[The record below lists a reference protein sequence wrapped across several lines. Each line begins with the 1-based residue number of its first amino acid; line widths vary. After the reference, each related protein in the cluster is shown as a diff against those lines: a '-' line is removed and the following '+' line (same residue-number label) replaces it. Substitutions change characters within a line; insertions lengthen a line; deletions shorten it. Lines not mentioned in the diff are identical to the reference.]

1 MTSLR
6 LNFFILSLLF
16 VFTSRSF
23 AAPAELE
30 ITALDTGYADC
41 FVIQSPDGKNIL
53 LDSGDTEK
61 PDLPADFLKQ
71 KGISR
76 LDLII
81 LSHPHKNHFGA
92 MFRVLKE
99 IEVREIVWNGDT
111 HQEDP
116 FSSLLAL
123 IKEKKIPLR
132 ALKAG
137 DKLKISG
144 DLEFTV
150 FHPAGDM
157 TENINN
163 NALVLR
169 MVYGKTSALFT
180 TDVGYGVQNDLIK
193 KYGKKLVSDIVQVPH
208 HGGPVSEKFIKFFKP
223 DFFVLSTGPN
233 EWGQPREDQMT
244 RLQSPVLRTDKDG
257 NIIFRSDGKKIQ
269 RVI

>member
-1 MTSLR
+1 MGR
-6 LNFFILSLLF
+6 ILFLF
-16 VFTSRSF
+16 LILTTVFSGVSF

-41 FVIQSPDGKNIL
+41 FLVQSPDGKNIL

-61 PDLPADFLKQ
+61 PDLVADFLKQ
-71 KGISR
+71 KGITN

-99 IEVREIVWNGDT
+99 TQVREIVWNGDT

-116 FSSLLAL
+116 FASLLAL
-123 IKEKKIPLR
+123 IEEKKIPLR

-150 FHPAGDM
+150 FHPDGDM

-169 MVYGKTSALFT
+169 MAYGKTSVLFT
-180 TDVGYGVQNDLIK
+180 TDVGYGVQDALIK
-193 KYGKKLVSDIVQVPH
+193 EYGKKLTSDIVQVPH
-208 HGGPVSEKFIKFFKP
+208 HGGPVSEKFTKFFKP
-223 DFFVLSTGPN
+223 VFFVLSTGPN
-233 EWGQPREDQMT
+233 EWGQPREDQMAK
-244 RLQSPVLRTDKDG
+244 LQSPVLRTDKDG
-257 NIIFRSDGKKIQ
+257 NIVFRSDGKKIQ